1 MSETKFGIEIE
12 TCVCDFGVPIDPDK
26 NISYVEKLNAVSRE
40 NGIDVRFYFDSQPK
54 AIHAYKDWLI
64 TTDSSIRCS
73 SRYSNSYSHKE
84 FYPLN
89 TPAVCDFRSYE
100 IVTPILNYTPAGIS
114 NLRDILEKV
123 LFYKDFLY
131 EIDDSQGLHIN
142 ISNPEQDKLKFLMF
156 WLYFEQVILNFVP
169 YARRYSEYA
178 KPLLQ
183 QIGDIDDL
191 IEEWETFYNSPNE
204 GPGKYSAVSV
214 KDNRFEIRIVNA
226 DMRPDHM
233 INWVSF
239 LATLLD
245 VSIHQELAMNEDDQ
259 MGSFEELFNYI
270 NNPVLKAYFGKIYQ
284 DNTRIYK
291 SIETAIIG
299 GNITYVRENNSSLD
313 NRFMIRDIINDSFIE
328 HDLTLF
334 LTDEFIEDQVLKK
347 LIYNHIFCRKNENY
361 NYDSAIYLVKNF
373 KIKYS
378 FSSDLMDCIYDL
390 FVKHKNKE
398 ILKLLSDD
406 SVAYPAKIEHLITL
420 LSIRLE
426 NKDYLGVERF
436 LRDIELKNINKI
448 PIELRLKVLDLSKQ
462 KPRRIFTTARILEE
476 LTPGIFDVVVN
487 GEKISPD
494 FELRPLENYVHE
506 DIEKFWN
513 KVFETR
519 DEVYINDMIERY
531 GKVDDFYNHFI
542 ISNYDDLYFAL
553 NSDILFKYIGHYHI
567 TSSLKEEI
575 FEKMDLKTFK
585 RLIKLNFFITEP
597 MFGFSNTHFWETI
610 FKFENSEIILYAL
623 EYYSKFPFIVNAND
637 IPVLYKAIS
646 KTDMNIKIKQEN
658 LANGMIYDEVRA
670 SLPKKIVDRLF
681 LEKYK

>member
-1 MSETKFGIEIE
+1 MSETQFGIEIE
-12 TCVCDFGVPIDPDK
+12 TCVCDFSNVEDEEDLMEEDTSFEKGVEFA
-26 NISYVEKLNAVSRE
+26 EKLNAVSRE
-40 NGIDVRFYFDSQPK
+40 NVIDVKFYYDSRPK

-64 TTDSSIRCS
+64 TRDSSIRCS
-73 SRYSNSYSHKE
+73 DRRKQSYSHKE

-89 TPAVCDFRSYE
+89 TPKVCDFVSYE

-142 ISNPEQDKLKFLMF
+142 ISNPKQEKLEFLVF
-156 WLYFEQVILNFVP
+156 WLYFEKVILNFVP

-178 KPLLQ
+178 KPLRE

-191 IEEWETFYNSPNE
+191 ILEWETFYSSPNE

-245 VSIHQELAMNEDDQ
+245 VSIHQELPMNEDDQ

-284 DNTRIYK
+284 DNTRIYE
-291 SIETAIIG
+291 SIEAAIIG

-361 NYDSAIYLVKNF
+361 NYDSAVYLVKNF

-406 SVAYPAKIEHLITL
+406 SVAYPAKMDHLITL

-436 LRDIELKNINKI
+436 LREQSINKL
-448 PIELRLKVLDLSKQ
+448 PIELRLKIIDLSTQ
-462 KPRRIFTTARILEE
+462 KPRRIFIPARILEE
-476 LTPGIFDVVVN
+476 LKADVV
-487 GEKISPD
+487 KI
-494 FELRPLENYVHE
+494 
-506 DIEKFWN
+506 
-513 KVFETR
+513 
-519 DEVYINDMIERY
+519 
-531 GKVDDFYNHFI
+531 
-542 ISNYDDLYFAL
+542 
-553 NSDILFKYIGHYHI
+553 
-567 TSSLKEEI
+567 
-575 FEKMDLKTFK
+575 
-585 RLIKLNFFITEP
+585 
-597 MFGFSNTHFWETI
+597 
-610 FKFENSEIILYAL
+610 
-623 EYYSKFPFIVNAND
+623 
-637 IPVLYKAIS
+637 
-646 KTDMNIKIKQEN
+646 
-658 LANGMIYDEVRA
+658 
-670 SLPKKIVDRLF
+670 
-681 LEKYK
+681 